1 MPERDYEQEFRR
13 ELVNSS
19 ELLYVR
25 KMRQFYDRTL
35 QDLGR
40 MLGEK
45 TEFNVIV
52 TTRVLEK
59 IEERLSDFEKKEK
72 KIIDNYRKFA
82 RKVEGVAI

>member
-72 KIIDNYRKFA
+72 EIIANYRKFA
-82 RKVEGVAI
+82 RKVEGAAI